1 MKPLLLTL
9 VLLLAPVAR
18 ATAEELPPP
27 PPPPPGMNEP
37 APAEL
42 PLPEHGPPA
51 PERPARPAPALP
63 PAALPAP
70 PLPPPQAPS
79 VVAPAVVAESSEPEA
94 SEPPVP
100 PRIARRRFD
109 EAPLV
114 LSAELGLG
122 SLVGYGGVLAGYNV
136 HDRFELDAGLGIA
149 ASGGPAAAING
160 HARPFLWYSRRRHEL
175 QAITVD
181 VGFSFSRYETSNT
194 GIRVNPEGIRYH
206 VDLAHWFQYAFGW
219 EMLTESGYSLRGAF
233 GVALVT
239 NESQVYCT
247 NALGKTPCTQKLNG
261 LPSLSF
267 SVGHAF

>member
-1 MKPLLLTL
+1 
-9 VLLLAPVAR
+9 VVV
-18 ATAEELPPP
+18 
-27 PPPPPGMNEP
+27 P
-37 APAEL
+37 AP
-42 PLPEHGPPA
+42 
-51 PERPARPAPALP
+51 
-63 PAALPAP
+63 
-70 PLPPPQAPS
+70 
-79 VVAPAVVAESSEPEA
+79 VVAESSEREA
-94 SEPPVP
+94 SEPSASLRP
-100 PRIARRRFD
+100 ARRRFD
-109 EAPLV
+109 EAPWV

-149 ASGGPAAAING
+149 ASGGPAAAINA
-160 HARPFLWYSRRRHEL
+160 HARPFLWYSHRRHEL

-194 GIRVNPEGIRYH
+194 GIRANPEGIQYH
-206 VDLAHWFQYAFGW
+206 LDLAHWFQYAFGW

-261 LPSLSF
+261 LPSLSL